1 MAWPFAVFF
10 RAMKA
15 YYEATGDER
24 VPKALERNYLS
35 YSVEELGRNLHSVF
49 ERIVAALNAKVH
61 IEVVVANLLNI
72 YNSDMA
78 NDYFK
83 FNLGHVS

>member
-1 MAWPFAVFF
+1 
-10 RAMKA
+10 
-15 YYEATGDER
+15 
-24 VPKALERNYLS
+24 
-35 YSVEELGRNLHSVF
+35 VF

-83 FNLGHVS
+83 PVGGINLS

>member
-1 MAWPFAVFF
+1 M
-10 RAMKA
+10 
-15 YYEATGDER
+15 
-24 VPKALERNYLS
+24 
-35 YSVEELGRNLHSVF
+35 F

-83 FNLGHVS
+83 FNLGGRVKTPNINNKKLVVRSCVDVQRVFVFLQKRAL